1 MTTES
6 EQEIIKWI
14 DMSSAGAFLF
24 PQNLA
29 NQKKV
34 LLLLDCNC
42 ILDADLLA
50 KYGFERVYLENCV
63 ELTKRLYMRDTS
75 SGVIQP
81 QLFVRVGIPQQI
93 IRIISTTSDYLIDQF
108 NTQLGR
114 YTKLSLDQLFNT
126 KTPLG
131 LNHLGD
137 KVYAS
142 LFGRFTIN
150 ESSGMIAVEKR
161 DNQHQIVCDPRFLRA
176 KVRGD
181 VFNCV
186 QGYVDYK
193 MELNQNISLADLTEY
208 TAIITQ
214 KGNASFDVGQ
224 VTSTQLDLVVD
235 ALDMAIV
242 SKYSI
247 LDLNKKDHFD
257 VAVQVFEQ
265 MPIKNLANN
274 IVTSLQQIT
283 TPLPLAFIAQRL
295 LVDHEQLENLDQQ
308 FAVLEP
314 ALGHASLVSMLTAHR
329 NLDIFGFEIDNQ
341 RLSRLQKTDLIKS
354 LQVVSADSRYTKF
367 VEHNGLKLFDFVI
380 SNLPCDRIERFEI
393 GRLRSHPNE
402 VVTTTRLD
410 YMLLI
415 HSLRSR
421 KGEGRAI
428 YLFSTDAPISHGEIK
443 PSTQLLMNY
452 LYENYHVEDLVEIS
466 GELYARQG
474 AKYGIRL
481 LVIGNKRDDAIS
493 DRDILNQLVPT
504 KLKYFTDYSDLWSWS
519 NRIIEKRYAEIEFDL
534 STAKQVNV
542 YGDAET
548 IENFNQRFASVEL
561 DDNGSLDNA
570 EVITPILSVDQRTV
584 EVSDDQMLE
593 SILGN
598 DSEQGQSQEQSGSE
612 QPAEAITDDFLD
624 DDLDLLADK
633 NDGEAEFDVA
643 KSSREHA
650 FDALF
655 GAPQESNEKAPVA
668 NELFNNDD
676 DTDDGEQE
684 SHDDNHLP
692 EDEDFDPSSLLD
704 DGIPQD
710 FDPTSLDDDFPADDD
725 FIPPAETIEEPEETD
740 NGDESTGTTGTSTGS
755 DSVYTENQSTS
766 TTSTSTSSPATTTTT
781 VVEEAE
787 KVEET
792 EQAEVST
799 TETTQTTEM
808 PVEEKPVVVAGFGD
822 DEKFDLEGA
831 ETVSG
836 EISDEILVEEE
847 KVNES
852 ILETAPNFDQDG
864 DLDKK
869 ETETAA
875 EDHPATETTEGEATE
890 GDTTP
895 TSTTETTAT
904 ESANTSTTE
913 TEPKESESSVAV
925 ETELKQEIVRLVG
938 DSKKPSQTI
947 IKAMDEAILYEDNS
961 YQQKYIA
968 ESRVS
973 ESISM
978 IPKNLAPSFYRSRDA
993 LVEYLELSV
1002 QREIEETL
1010 TDETGGERIF
1020 VGSNRFYNKEF
1031 SEFCG
1036 KTNFQSIID
1045 AYVAFMLKYESHEEL
1060 AECFACEQVDALAM
1074 AISQHKSNRG
1084 IWIGDQTGL
1093 GKGRVAAGLLRYAK
1107 LQGLRPA
1114 FFTLNAQLF
1123 NDIWR
1128 DITAIKAHTLFKNP
1142 FIFNANASITEFGSS
1157 TELFKGTTIPKDLK
1171 SIKDDHDLI
1180 CATYSQFGK
1189 AGQKPELLIDAVD
1202 ENTFLVLDESHKAA
1216 GEKSHINK
1224 VFTQIIGKASSIAY
1238 SSATGIKT
1246 ANNLPFYYRLFPASI
1261 NRETIMTTLK
1271 DADEAVLELVS
1282 HNLSMDGCLVRR
1294 EQDLSKI
1301 EFITPENN
1309 AQYNE
1314 YVRQLSDSL
1323 SAILMDMNELSSSL
1337 MDDLNDHFVNSGDPE
1352 DYIVNMF
1359 RKEHPN
1365 AKFNFEDSKLG
1376 LKVNMLNFASRLYDI
1391 QRQFLLAIKTG
1402 SAIDTALSC
1411 LEKGQKPVISLENT
1425 GESVFNRL
1433 MTFKLSEPDEKGQTL
1448 ADLDNE
1454 IVRVQ
1459 AKIRQAEESEKSTAK
1474 LDNELNALINRRSDR
1489 IKNYLADFDNPPL
1502 FKDILLMMLESMN
1515 KAKISDQ
1522 DGNYIE
1528 LVVGDDNPAYAE
1540 TRSVIRKK
1548 INDYPDLPFMPID
1561 IMRNEIRKAGHTVDE
1576 IAGTTV
1582 RLLQNHETGRWYAE
1596 SRKSNDIAD
1605 RTRIVADFQ
1614 SGKLDALII
1623 TRSGSTGISL
1633 HALESKDPQIPSDH
1647 LRQRVLIMAQL
1658 PLEIV
1663 EFMQT
1668 LGRVD
1673 RRGQYSSP
1681 QIILLSSCI
1690 PAENRLNMMH
1700 MRKLAL
1706 LSANTTSNR
1715 ESRYKETDEMPDMLN
1730 EVGNKV
1736 CLDYLTENPEIA
1748 ATFNIEI
1755 SEEKDKKNDRNQTK
1769 YINKLLSK
1777 LIMVP
1782 IHQQEMIFQDLTA
1795 KFNEYVKEL
1804 EASGRNPLRVQ
1815 VHNWKAKDVLVHQ
1828 LKRGAL
1834 DVSVR
1839 NHFGIET
1846 AFDHELTYKTVG
1858 YSQDMR
1864 PIRTNKFD
1872 EIFAESEDAMLKQL
1886 TALLGKEK
1894 ELTQLSTAILEYA
1907 DKLDELIVEKYV
1919 ASCRSS
1925 VINAEGEFLLLAG
1938 KETERL
1944 VHGYFKKDTNPND
1957 MRDLNIK
1964 ATKQS
1969 IRDALEVISNQ
1980 KLIESF
1986 ENAQLMIKTL
1996 RDIARH
2002 YRSDNDAQPNR
2013 HGLVLPMY
2021 CPTLEGE
2028 SMISGGVL
2036 ARIHFPP
2043 IRTNSLIPSAIKFE
2057 VIFPGE
2063 DELIQVSM
2071 SYLFAQ
2077 SKAVVNSAKFVEPSK
2092 EAQNIR
2098 LQILDKRASK
2108 DKQREYEEPRTPGY
2122 LVYYNINDQQEK
2134 LLKASFDSAHEG
2146 RVNRTANIVTGNL
2159 FKAKTLMDKNVPHCS
2174 IIYTNQYGIRERG
2187 FLVSPKFTYSALED
2201 SIYRTATTEQISFY
2215 LKALHKHQ
2223 IPYQDYPKIQF
2234 NARTTSVLIEFQSE
2248 IHATMMI
2255 RGSSVEINRFI
2266 EDEAIFKSGLT
2277 DSPKSLNLTVSGDVM
2292 ARGAKT
2298 LRIAKVE
2305 WAILPRLIQV
2315 IGANGHFT
2323 NAEISHF
2330 HPEPL
2335 NTAREE
2341 LDKHL
2346 NKDFAILST
2355 KHIVGGSSGNRVEE
2369 VKKSEDTVTDAFVN
2383 TLESIFQ

>member
-6 EQEIIKWI
+6 EQESIKWI
-14 DMSSAGAFLF
+14 DMSSAGAYLF

-34 LLLLDCNC
+34 LLLLDTNT
-42 ILDADLLA
+42 ILAATELA
-50 KYGFERVYLENCV
+50 KYGFERVYLENCE
-63 ELTKRLYMRDTS
+63 ELAKRLYMRDTS
-75 SGVIQP
+75 SGTIQP
-81 QLFVRVGIPQQI
+81 QIFEKVGIPQQI
-93 IRIISTTSDYLIDQF
+93 IRIISTTSDYLTDQF

-114 YTKLSLDQLFNT
+114 YTKLSLEQLFNT
-126 KTPLG
+126 KTLLG
-131 LNHLGD
+131 RNHLGD
-137 KVYAS
+137 QVYAS
-142 LFGRFTIN
+142 PFGRFTIN
-150 ESSGMIAVEKR
+150 EASGMVAIEKR
-161 DNQHQIVCDPRFLRA
+161 DSSHNIVCDPRFLRA

-181 VFNCV
+181 VFSCV
-186 QGYVDYK
+186 QGYLDHK
-193 MELNQNISLADLTEY
+193 MELKQNISIADLNQF
-208 TAIITQ
+208 TAVITQ
-214 KGNASFDVGQ
+214 KGNTSFDVEQ

-242 SKYSI
+242 AKYSI
-247 LDLNKKDHFD
+247 LDFNQKEHFD

-265 MPIKNLANN
+265 MPIKNLHGN

-295 LVDHEQLENLDQQ
+295 LLEQEQLENLDEQYI
-308 FAVLEP
+308 LLDP
-314 ALGHASLVSMLTAHR
+314 ALGHASLVSMLTNHK
-329 NLDIFGFEIDNQ
+329 NLDIVGIDVDNQ
-341 RLSRLQKTDLIKS
+341 RLSRLQKTDLVKS
-354 LQVVSADSRYTKF
+354 LQVISADSRYIDF
-367 VEHNGLKLFDFVI
+367 NEYNGAKVFDFVI
-380 SNLPCDRIERFEI
+380 SNLPCDRIERYEI
-393 GRLRSHPNE
+393 GRLKSHPNE

-410 YMLLI
+410 YMLLVR
-415 HSLRSR
+415 SLSCRS
-421 KGEGRAI
+421 KQGRAV
-428 YLFSTDAPISHGEIK
+428 YLFSTDAEISHGEIK

-452 LYENYHVEDLVEIS
+452 LYENYYVEDLIEIS

-481 LVIGNKRDDAIS
+481 LVIGQQRNEPIV
-493 DRDILNQLVPT
+493 DRDVLNQLVPT
-504 KLKYFTDYSDLWSWS
+504 KLKYFSDYADLWSWS
-519 NRIIEKRYAEIEFDL
+519 NRIIENRYGEAEFDL
-534 STAKQVNV
+534 ATAKQVNV
-542 YGDAET
+542 YSDAET
-548 IENFNQRFASVEL
+548 LENFNQRYASGNQ
-561 DDNGSLDNA
+561 DDNSLLDNA
-570 EVITPILSVDQRTV
+570 DVITPILSVDQRSV
-584 EVSDDQMLE
+584 ELPDDQTLE
-593 SILGN
+593 SILG
-598 DSEQGQSQEQSGSE
+598 SEAEQAQAQEQLADATV
-612 QPAEAITDDFLD
+612 PTDDFLD

-633 NDGEAEFDVA
+633 DDGVPEFDVN

-650 FDALF
+650 FDALL
-655 GAPQESNEKAPVA
+655 GSEAIPS
-668 NELFNNDD
+668 
-676 DTDDGEQE
+676 G
-684 SHDDNHLP
+684 
-692 EDEDFDPSSLLD
+692 EDEFDDHAPSEDTTIPDGFDPENLD
-704 DGIPQD
+704 DQFPVEEEFDLDSINEHIPTDEDQLQSQD
-710 FDPTSLDDDFPADDD
+710 
-725 FIPPAETIEEPEETD
+725 
-740 NGDESTGTTGTSTGS
+740 DEVDSATATNSS
-755 DSVYTENQSTS
+755 SESVYTEQQSEIESSNSGSSTS
-766 TTSTSTSSPATTTTT
+766 TTTASVDDVEASESTPSDTIEPTPEDKPVT
-781 VVEEAE
+781 VV
-787 KVEET
+787 
-792 EQAEVST
+792 
-799 TETTQTTEM
+799 
-808 PVEEKPVVVAGFGD
+808 GFGD
-822 DEKFDLEGA
+822 EDEEFDLESA

-836 EISDEILVEEE
+836 EVTDDLVVDEAPVDP
-847 KVNES
+847 S
-852 ILETAPNFDQDG
+852 ILEDETNPDVNPNAEQTDTDTNTPESTSETSESE
-864 DLDKK
+864 LDDSENTDEPKSGFVI
-869 ETETAA
+869 
-875 EDHPATETTEGEATE
+875 ED
-890 GDTTP
+890 
-895 TSTTETTAT
+895 
-904 ESANTSTTE
+904 ESATTNNDSSS
-913 TEPKESESSVAV
+913 EPQ
-925 ETELKQEIVRLVG
+925 QEIVRLVG
-938 DSKKPSQTI
+938 DSSKPSQTI
-947 IKAMDEAILYEDNS
+947 IKSMDEAVLYEDNS

-978 IPKNLAPSFYRSRDA
+978 IPKNLAPSFYRARDA

-1002 QREIEETL
+1002 QKEIEETL
-1010 TDETGGERIF
+1010 TDEKGAERIF
-1020 VGSNRFYNKEF
+1020 VGSNRFYNEEF
-1031 SEFCG
+1031 SKFCG
-1036 KTNFQSIID
+1036 TTNFQSIID
-1045 AYVAFMLKYESHEEL
+1045 AYVAYMLQYESHEEL

-1142 FIFNANASITEFGSS
+1142 FIFNANASITEFGTS

-1171 SIKDDHDLI
+1171 AIKKDHDLI

-1224 VFTQIIGKASSIAY
+1224 VFTEIIGKASSIAY

-1261 NRETIMTTLK
+1261 NRETILTTLK

-1301 EFITPENN
+1301 EFVTPKNSE
-1309 AQYNE
+1309 QYND

-1323 SAILMDMNELSSSL
+1323 SAILMDMNELSTSL

-1352 DYIVNMF
+1352 DYIVNLF
-1359 RKEHPN
+1359 RKEHPD
-1365 AKFNFEDSKLG
+1365 AKFDFDDSKLG

-1391 QRQFLLAIKTG
+1391 QRQFLLAVKTG
-1402 SAIDTALSC
+1402 IAIDTALKC
-1411 LEKGQKPVISLENT
+1411 LESGQKPVISLENT

-1433 MTFKLSEPDEKGQTL
+1433 MAFKLSEPDEHGQTL
-1448 ADLDNE
+1448 TDLDNE
-1454 IVRVQ
+1454 ISSVQ
-1459 AKIRQAEESEKSTAK
+1459 SKIRQTEENEKSTKK
-1474 LDNELNALINRRSDR
+1474 LEKELHELINRRSNR
-1489 IKNYLADFDNPPL
+1489 IKEYLSDFDRPPL

-1528 LVVGDDNPAYAE
+1528 MIIGDGNPAYTA
-1540 TRSVIRKK
+1540 TRNMIRAK
-1548 INDYPDLPFMPID
+1548 INEYPDLPFMPID

-1681 QIILLSSCI
+1681 QITLLSSCI

-1736 CLDYLTENPEIA
+1736 CLDYLIENPEIA
-1748 ATFNIEI
+1748 TTFGIEL
-1755 SEEKDKKNDRNQTK
+1755 SEEKDKKNDRDKSK

-1815 VHNWKAKDVLVHQ
+1815 VHNWKAKDISVHQ

-1839 NHFGIET
+1839 NHFGVET

-1864 PIRTNKFD
+1864 PIRIAKFA
-1872 EIFAESEDAMLKQL
+1872 EIFAESEKAM
-1886 TALLGKEK
+1886 
-1894 ELTQLSTAILEYA
+1894 LTQLTDLLDKDKEITKLSMAILEYA
-1907 DKLDELIVEKYV
+1907 DKLDELIIEKYL
-1919 ASCRSS
+1919 ASTRSS

-1938 KETERL
+1938 KETEHL
-1944 VHGYFKKDTNPND
+1944 VHAYFKKDTDPKNV
-1957 MRDLNIK
+1957 RDLNIK

-1969 IRDALEVISNQ
+1969 IRDALEVINNQ

-2002 YRSDNDAQPNR
+2002 YQSDDDEKPNR

-2021 CPTLEGE
+2021 CPTLDGE

-2063 DELIQVSM
+2063 DELVQVSM
-2071 SYLFAQ
+2071 SYLFSQ
-2077 SKAVVNSAKFVEPSK
+2077 SKAIVNSAKYIEPSK
-2092 EAQNIR
+2092 EAKDIR
-2098 LQILDKRASK
+2098 IQIMDKRAAK
-2108 DKQREYEEPRTPGY
+2108 EKQREYDEPRTPSY
-2122 LVYYNINDQQEK
+2122 LVYYNIEDQQEK
-2134 LLKASFDSAHEG
+2134 LLKSSFDSAHEG

-2174 IIYTNQYGIRERG
+2174 IIYTNQYGVRERG
-2187 FLVSPKFTYSALED
+2187 FLVSPKFTYAALED

-2215 LKALHKHQ
+2215 LKALRKHN
-2223 IPYQDYPKIQF
+2223 IPYSDYPKIQF

-2248 IHATMMI
+2248 LNATMMI
-2255 RGSSVEINRFI
+2255 KGSSGELNRFV
-2266 EDEAIFKSGLT
+2266 EDESIFKSGFT
-2277 DSPKSLNLTVSGDVM
+2277 DLPKSLNLTLSGDVM
-2292 ARGAKT
+2292 SRGAKT

-2305 WAILPRLIQV
+2305 WSILPRLIEIMGEQ
-2315 IGANGHFT
+2315 GHFT

-2346 NKDFAILST
+2346 NKNFAILST
-2355 KHIVGGSSGNRVEE
+2355 KHIVGGSTGNRLEE
-2369 VKKSEDTVTDAFVN
+2369 VKKGNDTVTDAYVN
-2383 TLESIFQ
+2383 TVESLFT